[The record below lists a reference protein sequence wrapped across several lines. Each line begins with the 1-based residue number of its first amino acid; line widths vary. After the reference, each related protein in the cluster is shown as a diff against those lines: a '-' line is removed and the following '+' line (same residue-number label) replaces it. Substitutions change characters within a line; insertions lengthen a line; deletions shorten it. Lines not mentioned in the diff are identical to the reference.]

1 MSVTCMQQHCIL
13 PLPAKALVYVKD
25 FYSQVRA
32 SFPAPRCTSR
42 LTSTSLRHV
51 KSSSWLPLRI
61 DGPLR
66 SLQRRDGL
74 CDAVFLLLMPV
85 DRLCP
90 PPSLS
95 SNAKCVRSCS
105 ETAADVFTRKII
117 AAYPS
122 SVNTKHTDKC
132 ALPHRNTE
140 ERRTTVTRTAAH
152 LKIKGECDCAS
163 SEDLTVRSKC

>member
-1 MSVTCMQQHCIL
+1 MSVTFIQQHCC
-13 PLPAKALVYVKD
+13 VRD
-25 FYSQVRA
+25 FSRYPQRLSFTSKISIPRFAQA
-32 SFPAPRCTSR
+32 SRCTSR

-51 KSSSWLPLRI
+51 KSSSRLPLRI

-74 CDAVFLLLMPV
+74 WDAVFLLLMPL

-90 PPSLS
+90 PPLS

-132 ALPHRNTE
+132 ALPHRNAE
-140 ERRTTVTRTAAH
+140 ERRATVTRTAAH

-163 SEDLTVRSKC
+163 SEDLTLRRKC